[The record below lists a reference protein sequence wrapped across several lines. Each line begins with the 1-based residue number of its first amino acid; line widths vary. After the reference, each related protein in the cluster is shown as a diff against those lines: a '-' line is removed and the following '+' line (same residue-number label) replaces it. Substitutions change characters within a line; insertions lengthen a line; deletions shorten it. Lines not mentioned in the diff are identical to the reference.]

1 MFARARARAR
11 ANARARIRA
20 SARAR
25 ARVRVR
31 VRVGVGVGVGDRV
44 RGAHDA
50 PYAQGLGGELGLRVV
65 HLRGGRER
73 AR

>member
-1 MFARARARAR
+1 MQ
-11 ANARARIRA
+11 
-20 SARAR
+20 S
-25 ARVRVR
+25 VRVR
-31 VRVGVGVGVGDRV
+31 VRVWVRVMVRVRVWVRVGDRV
-44 RGAHDA
+44 RGAHGA